1 MTNKNPTPGND
12 TGLPTYEVETAD
24 AIKAR
29 IAQWCDWF
37 SLDAPKVRTRLGS
50 VYLTDQLANWMDE
63 SSASFDWIFCGNP
76 KGMAVV
82 FHQAM
87 EANKQAIPAI
97 QAFDE
102 TEKKMMLA
110 ALLLIAQNEVTLE
123 DSMGAFKSAVEER
136 RRSA

>member
-1 MTNKNPTPGND
+1 M
-12 TGLPTYEVETAD
+12 AR
-24 AIKAR
+24 KAN
-29 IAQWCDWF
+29 IVAG
-37 SLDAPKVRTRLGS
+37 VGS
-50 VYLTDQLANWMDE
+50 VYLTDELASWMDE

-82 FHQAM
+82 FHQAR
-87 EANKQAIPAI
+87 EAHKQAIPAI

-110 ALLLIAQNEVTLE
+110 ALLLIAENEVTLE
-123 DSMGAFKSAVEER
+123 DAMGAFKSAVEES